1 MSRPLIVNG
10 STTPKSLIEIPDD
23 KIFTHAW
30 RILDEFQSSDINTG
44 SVGLTGGTIPS
55 GTTAIGTFVDT
66 RRQSGPGAHPVGT
79 ETYSTTSTFFQYN
92 GTETED
98 YVRPLKWDSTL
109 EGIRESS
116 NSDLDSHL
124 IATALTFLTSESE
137 NYGLGQYRLQPSTP
151 SGNGTWSNMGT
162 ITDRITN
169 TDGTV
174 TENTTKLWKKTS
186 QTGTFNTS
194 VRRPLKLDTST
205 TPDSIKEMTDT
216 EIKGLVKRFS
226 NRIIES
232 GIGTYVVQENAPA
245 SGTWVRRGDAF
256 HDDRR
261 TVTDATYTGS
271 YTGYY
276 AGSRTYSGT
285 YTGNYSGTYTGS
297 YVGTAYAGNYLGGGV
312 VYYGGRVGY
321 VNVYY
326 VGYYAASYSGDYTGT
341 YTGSYDGSR
350 TYSSDGYAGAYSGDY
365 TGATVNTATESIS
378 NVSLWMRT
386 S

>member
-1 MSRPLIVNG
+1 MSRPLIVNY
-10 STTPKSLIEIPDD
+10 STTPNSLIEISDA
-23 KIFTHAW
+23 KVFTHAW

-44 SVGLTGGTIPS
+44 SVGLTGGNIPS
-55 GTTAIGTFVDT
+55 GTIAIGTFVDT
-66 RRQSGPGAHPVGT
+66 RRQAGPGTHPVGT
-79 ETYSTTSTFFQYN
+79 ETYNTTSTFFQYN

-124 IATALTFLTSESE
+124 IATALSFLTSAGSTQ
-137 NYGLGQYRLQPSTP
+137 GLGQYRLQPNTP
-151 SGNGTWSNMGT
+151 SGGTWSNMGL
-162 ITDRITN
+162 ISDRITN
-169 TDGTV
+169 ADGNV
-174 TENTTKLWKKTS
+174 TTNTTKLWKKTS
-186 QTGTFNTS
+186 QGSTYNTN
-194 VRRPLKLDTST
+194 VRRPLKFDTST
-205 TPDSIKEMTDT
+205 TPDSIKEMTDA

-261 TVTDATYTGS
+261 TVADVNYTGS
-271 YTGYY
+271 FS
-276 AGSRTYSGT
+276 GSRTYSGT
-285 YTGNYSGTYTGS
+285 YTGNYTGNYTGV
-297 YVGTAYAGNYLGGGV
+297 YAGTAYSGSYLGGGTL
-312 VYYGGRVGY
+312 YYGGYARS
-321 VNVYY
+321 VNMYY
-326 VGYYAASYSGDYTGT
+326 VGAYAQGYSGTYTGT
-341 YTGSYDGSR
+341 YTGSYDGSNI
-350 TYSSDGYAGAYSGDY
+350 YSGTYNSSY
-365 TGATVNTATESIS
+365 TGATVQTATESIS

>member
-1 MSRPLIVNG
+1 MSRPLVING
-10 STTPKSLIEIPDD
+10 ATTPKSLIEIADN

-30 RILDEFQSSDINTG
+30 RILDEFQSSDTNTG

-109 EGIRESS
+109 NGIRESS

-124 IATALTFLTSESE
+124 IAQALSFLTSTAD
-137 NYGLGQYRLQPSTP
+137 NYGLGQYRLQPSSPT
-151 SGNGTWSNMGT
+151 GGTWENMGS

-169 TDGTV
+169 SNGTV
-174 TENTTKLWKKTS
+174 TENITKLWKKTS
-186 QTGTFNTS
+186 QSGTFNTS
-194 VRRPLKLDTST
+194 VRRPLKIDTST
-205 TPDSIKEMTDT
+205 TPDSIKEMTDD

-232 GIGTYVVQENAPA
+232 GIGTYVVQEDAPA
-245 SGTWVRRGDAF
+245 SGTWIRSGDAF

-261 TVTDATYTGS
+261 TVADATYTGS

-285 YTGNYSGTYTGS
+285 YTGNYSGTYTGN
-297 YVGTAYAGNYLGGGV
+297 YTGTAYAGSYLGPGTAF
-312 VYYGGRVGY
+312 YGGFARA
-321 VNVYY
+321 VNMYY
-326 VGYYAASYSGDYTGT
+326 VGYYAAVYTGNYTGT
-341 YTGSYDGSR
+341 YTGNYDGSR
-350 TYSSDGYAGAYSGDY
+350 TYSNSGYAGAYSGDY
-365 TGATVNTATESIS
+365 TGATVQTGTESIS

>member
-124 IATALTFLTSESE
+124 IATALTFLTSSAD

-151 SGNGTWSNMGT
+151 SGGTWANMGT

-186 QTGTFNTS
+186 QSGTFNTS

-261 TVTDATYTGS
+261 TVSDATYTGS

-276 AGSRTYSGT
+276 AGDRTYSGT
-285 YTGNYSGTYTGS
+285 YTGNYS
-297 YVGTAYAGNYLGGGV
+297 
-312 VYYGGRVGY
+312 
-321 VNVYY
+321 
-326 VGYYAASYSGDYTGT
+326 GT

-365 TGATVNTATESIS
+365 TGATVQTGTESIS

>member
-1 MSRPLIVNG
+1 MSRPLVING
-10 STTPKSLIEIPDD
+10 ATTPKSLIEIADN

-30 RILDEFQSSDINTG
+30 RILDEFQSSDTNTG

-109 EGIRESS
+109 NGIRESS

-124 IATALTFLTSESE
+124 IAQALSFLTSTAD
-137 NYGLGQYRLQPSTP
+137 NYGLGQYRLQPSSPT
-151 SGNGTWSNMGT
+151 GGTWENMGS

-169 TDGTV
+169 SNGTV
-174 TENTTKLWKKTS
+174 TENITKLWKKTS
-186 QTGTFNTS
+186 QSGTFNTS
-194 VRRPLKLDTST
+194 VRRPLKIDTST
-205 TPDSIKEMTDT
+205 TPDSIKEMTDD

-232 GIGTYVVQENAPA
+232 GIGTYVVQEDAPA
-245 SGTWVRRGDAF
+245 SGTWIRSGDAF

-261 TVTDATYTGS
+261 TVADATYTGS

-285 YTGNYSGTYTGS
+285 YTGNYSGTYTGN
-297 YVGTAYAGNYLGGGV
+297 YTGTAYAGSYLGPGTAF
-312 VYYGGRVGY
+312 YGGFARA

-326 VGYYAASYSGDYTGT
+326 TGYYAAIYTGNYTGT
-341 YTGSYDGSR
+341 YTGNYAGSR
-350 TYSSDGYAGAYSGDY
+350 TYSDSGYAGAYSGDY
-365 TGATVNTATESIS
+365 TGATVQTGTESIS

>member
-1 MSRPLIVNG
+1 MSRPLVING
-10 STTPKSLIEIPDD
+10 ATTPKSLIEIADN
-23 KIFTHAW
+23 KISTHAW
-30 RILDEFQSSDINTG
+30 RILDEFQSSDTNTG

-109 EGIRESS
+109 NGIRESS

-124 IATALTFLTSESE
+124 IAKALIFLTSSAD

-151 SGNGTWSNMGT
+151 SGGTWSSMGT

-174 TENTTKLWKKTS
+174 TTNTTKLWKKTS
-186 QTGTFNTS
+186 QSGTFNTS
-194 VRRPLKLDTST
+194 VRRPLKIDTST
-205 TPDSIKEMTDT
+205 TPDSIKEMTDD

-261 TVTDATYTGS
+261 TVADATYTGS

-297 YVGTAYAGNYLGGGV
+297 YVGTAYAGSYLGPGTAF
-312 VYYGGRVGY
+312 YGGFARA

-326 VGYYAASYSGDYTGT
+326 TGYYAATYTGNYTGT
-341 YTGSYDGSR
+341 YTGNYDGSR

>member
-1 MSRPLIVNG
+1 MSRPLVING
-10 STTPKSLIEIPDD
+10 ATTPKSLIEIADN

-30 RILDEFQSSDINTG
+30 RILDEFQSSDTNTG

-109 EGIRESS
+109 NGIRESS

-124 IATALTFLTSESE
+124 IAQALSFLTSTAD
-137 NYGLGQYRLQPSTP
+137 NYGLGQYRLQPSSPT
-151 SGNGTWSNMGT
+151 GGTWENMGS

-169 TDGTV
+169 SDGTV
-174 TENTTKLWKKTS
+174 TENITKLWKKTS
-186 QTGTFNTS
+186 QSGTFNTS
-194 VRRPLKLDTST
+194 VRRPLKIDTST
-205 TPDSIKEMTDT
+205 TPDSIKEMTDD

-232 GIGTYVVQENAPA
+232 GIGTYVVQEDAPA
-245 SGTWVRRGDAF
+245 SGTWIRSGDAF

-261 TVTDATYTGS
+261 TVADATYTGS

-285 YTGNYSGTYTGS
+285 YTGNYSGTYTGN
-297 YVGTAYAGNYLGGGV
+297 YTGTAYAGSYLGPGTAF
-312 VYYGGRVGY
+312 YGGFARA
-321 VNVYY
+321 VNMYY
-326 VGYYAASYSGDYTGT
+326 VGYYAAVYTGNYTGT
-341 YTGSYDGSR
+341 YTGNYDGSR
-350 TYSSDGYAGAYSGDY
+350 TYSNSGYAGAYSGDY
-365 TGATVNTATESIS
+365 TGATVQTGTESIS